1 MNANNIKWASTAFV
15 LTGILVA
22 QFNIYPLY
30 IFIHSIGAMGW
41 MVSGYLMKDKA
52 VMTNFGLQIP
62 IFITG
67 YINYFVNL
75 DQLWKICFL
84 MRQRSIAT
92 SRSGTCRA

>member
-1 MNANNIKWASTAFV
+1 MNVNNIKWASTGFV

-75 DQLWKICFL
+75 V
-84 MRQRSIAT
+84 
-92 SRSGTCRA
+92 